1 MNLGARQSVHYIHVH
16 VQVAR
21 QVASFGTPEN
31 VLIDSTVL
39 ISVVFVGNEISRVDG
54 LNGLYSLTE
63 LVLDRN
69 KIKMISEYSLVDLG
83 QLRELHIEENRYV
96 YSGTTQHYNGP
107 SKDRDNLSSK
117 GTFRIFTKVYS
128 VQY

>member
-1 MNLGARQSVHYIHVH
+1 M
-16 VQVAR
+16 
-21 QVASFGTPEN
+21 
-31 VLIDSTVL
+31 
-39 ISVVFVGNEISRVDG
+39 
-54 LNGLYSLTE
+54 
-63 LVLDRN
+63 LDRN

-128 VQY
+128 VQYWANVFYKGQSSSKGENG